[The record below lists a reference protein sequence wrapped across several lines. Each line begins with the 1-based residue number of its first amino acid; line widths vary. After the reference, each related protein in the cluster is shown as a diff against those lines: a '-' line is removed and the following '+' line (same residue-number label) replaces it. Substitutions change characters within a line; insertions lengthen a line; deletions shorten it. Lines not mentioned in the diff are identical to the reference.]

1 VEKNMIVTDV
11 LNSKVKNLPF
21 AAQTEVLHFVEFL
34 SQKYEQQESEGKQWS
49 EFSLD
54 QAMKDLEDE
63 TPYSEEDLQE
73 KWR

>member
-1 VEKNMIVTDV
+1 MIVTDV
-11 LNSKVKNLPF
+11 LSSKMKNLPV

-34 SQKYEQQESEGKQWS
+34 SQKYEQQESADNQWS
-49 EFSLD
+49 EFSINR
-54 QAMKDLEDE
+54 AMKGLEDE

>member
-1 VEKNMIVTDV
+1 MIVTEV
-11 LNSKVKNLPF
+11 LNSKMKNLPL

-34 SQKYEQQESEGKQWS
+34 SQKYEQRESEDKQWA

-54 QAMKDLEDE
+54 QAMKDLADE
-63 TPYSEEDLQE
+63 TPYSEDDLQE